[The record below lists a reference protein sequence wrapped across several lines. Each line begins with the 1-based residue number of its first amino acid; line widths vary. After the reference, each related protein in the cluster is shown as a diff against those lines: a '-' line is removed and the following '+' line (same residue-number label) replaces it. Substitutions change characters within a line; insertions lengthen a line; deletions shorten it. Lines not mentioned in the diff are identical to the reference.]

1 LCQCTHS
8 TNRLSAQTPVLAGY
22 HYCKPVTTCNYE
34 VTGLSDDGVEVL
46 EKARQSKRRL
56 LPNVGGPISCS
67 MSLYVSVSF
76 SSRASA
82 TYEHASRIHKQTMQC
97 DVKAA
102 EYELSYFMQQQQR
115 LIVIK
120 PRMKNNMFNFILP
133 NKQQTGNARN
143 KKQTIYTY

>member
-1 LCQCTHS
+1 
-8 TNRLSAQTPVLAGY
+8 
-22 HYCKPVTTCNYE
+22 
-34 VTGLSDDGVEVL
+34 
-46 EKARQSKRRL
+46 
-56 LPNVGGPISCS
+56 
-67 MSLYVSVSF
+67 
-76 SSRASA
+76 
-82 TYEHASRIHKQTMQC
+82 MQC